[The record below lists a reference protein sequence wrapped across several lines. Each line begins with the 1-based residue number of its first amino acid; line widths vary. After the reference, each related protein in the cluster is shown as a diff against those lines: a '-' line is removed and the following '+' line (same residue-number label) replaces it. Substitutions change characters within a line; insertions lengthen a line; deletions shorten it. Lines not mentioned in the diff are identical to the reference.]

1 MTAMED
7 RTALAALVAEVG
19 ESWPTLVGLGATAVL
34 GGVAGVVC
42 SRPARRDVGGE

>member
-19 ESWPTLVGLGATAVL
+19 ESRPAMTGFGAAAVL
-34 GGVAGVVC
+34 GDVAGVAC

>member
-19 ESWPTLVGLGATAVL
+19 ESWLARAGFGAAAVL

>member
-7 RTALAALVAEVG
+7 RTALAALVAEGG
-19 ESWPTLVGLGATAVL
+19 ESRPTLAGFGAAAVL
-34 GGVAGVVC
+34 GGVAGMVC